1 MLWVQLVH
9 NPKSSYEAFLCFWH
23 DSGRSCIFKHVY
35 VLQKC
40 QSEATNIAQNPED
53 ALAELMELGP
63 LGIPQSSSLDASSDP
78 FASPLVTQAFT
89 DVPAMSTGKHCQC
102 HSLLE
107 DANI

>member
-1 MLWVQLVH
+1 MKLFFAFGMTQAVH
-9 NPKSSYEAFLCFWH
+9 VSTSMCMCC
-23 DSGRSCIFKHVY
+23 RSASLKPP
-35 VLQKC
+35 
-40 QSEATNIAQNPED
+40 TTQNPED
-53 ALAELMELGP
+53 VLAELMELGP